1 MGIFQLVEHSLYQHD
16 TAVTLVMHIAISR
29 IVVLL
34 SDDTSG
40 VVALIV
46 KRANLI

>member
-1 MGIFQLVEHSLYQHD
+1 VI
-16 TAVTLVMHIAISR
+16 HIAITPLNA
-29 IVVLL
+29 VLS

-46 KRANLI
+46 KRVNLT